1 MSLKRLTSTP
11 VYVKLYP
18 EIEKTMENMT
28 YTMTFAPG
36 WHQVIDPAT
45 EKQDLLTYI
54 NDTHKAVWGYRPRWS
69 AEWAENV
76 TVTDLRKEAKKL
88 EDEIQVTVNREIR
101 LAELERVEAKRVAKI
116 WEEVTTPLANTFKP
130 FANIKEIL

>member
-1 MSLKRLTSTP
+1 
-11 VYVKLYP
+11 
-18 EIEKTMENMT
+18 MT

-36 WHQVIDPAT
+36 WVQEIDPAN
-45 EKQDLLTYI
+45 ERQDLLTYI

-69 AEWAENV
+69 REWAESV
-76 TVTDLRKEAKKL
+76 TLSDLRKEAQKL
-88 EDEIQVTVNREIR
+88 EDEIQAQVNREIR

-116 WEEVTTPLANTFKP
+116 WQEVTTPLAPTYQP